1 MVLMVLSIGPK
12 GPQKPEHEQQHEGAE
27 TQYVSSRAQH
37 RCLASTVKSKRPCR
51 FLLFGGQTSGTR
63 CQTPQ
68 NSARAQL
75 GSPGRQ
81 GRKRLL
87 LKRVQALCHKRPIR
101 RMSRACVGIAPQG

>member
-63 CQTPQ
+63 CQTHRTQLEP
-68 NSARAQL
+68 NWVAPVARVGRGCSSSVCKHCATSAPSGA
-75 GSPGRQ
+75 
-81 GRKRLL
+81 
-87 LKRVQALCHKRPIR
+87 
-101 RMSRACVGIAPQG
+101 